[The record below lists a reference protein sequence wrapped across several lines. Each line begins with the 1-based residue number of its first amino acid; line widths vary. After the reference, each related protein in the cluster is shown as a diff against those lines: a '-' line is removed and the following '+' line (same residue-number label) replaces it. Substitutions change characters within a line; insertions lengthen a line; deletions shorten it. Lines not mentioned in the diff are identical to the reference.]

1 MQTIEAGAT
10 SPQANFTNLNELDQ
24 LLAESKPPRDELA
37 DLLSESMAI
46 KEEEAHIKYLRERTK
61 RGGLTAEQAR
71 EDEARIREWE
81 AKREWKITAN
91 VGVFE
96 LHECSCGNT
105 TSTWAG
111 LMHAREHR
119 TMKVTG
125 YVRASAQIASLPNL
139 VAAQIVK
146 VDCCP
151 ACASKH
157 GWDLDK
163 EVDIVWEEGV

>member
-1 MQTIEAGAT
+1 MDQV
-10 SPQANFTNLNELDQ
+10 QASQELELDE
-24 LLAESKPPRDELA
+24 LLAESKVAASSASGLE
-37 DLLSESMAI
+37 DLDALLGESMAL
-46 KEEEAHIKYLRERTK
+46 KEEEAHVKWLRERTK
-61 RGGLTAEQAR
+61 KGGLTAEQAR
-71 EDEARIREWE
+71 EDEARIRAWE
-81 AKREWKITAN
+81 AKREWKVTAN

-105 TSTWAG
+105 TSVWAG

-125 YVRASAQIASLPNL
+125 YVRATEQIASLPNL

-151 ACASKH
+151 ACAGMK
-157 GWDLDK
+157 GWNLDK